1 MTSERSS
8 DARLGLIQV
17 YTGTGKG
24 KTTAAIG
31 AGIRAVG
38 QGLRVHMIQFLKG
51 GDNSSPYGEVRAIE
65 QIPRFTLEQFG
76 PSHFIK
82 PGEISD
88 EDREIVKRGLKRSGE
103 VLSSGNY
110 DLVILDEINVAL
122 HLGIATLQE
131 VLDLLDRKATQT
143 EVILTGRGA
152 SQTLIDRA
160 DLVTE
165 MREVRHPLARGIQAR
180 LGIEF

>member
-1 MTSERSS
+1 MNE
-8 DARLGLIQV
+8 LGLVQV

-51 GDNSSPYGEVRAIE
+51 GDNFPPYGEVRALE

-82 PGEISD
+82 PGAISD
-88 EDREIVKRGLKRSGE
+88 EDREIVKYGLERAEE
-103 VLSSGNY
+103 VLASGNY
-110 DLVILDEINVAL
+110 DLVILDEINVVL
-122 HLGIATLQE
+122 HLGMATLQE
-131 VLDLLDRKATQT
+131 VLALLDRKATQT

-152 SQTLIDRA
+152 PEALFERA
-160 DLVTE
+160 DLVS
-165 MREVRHPLARGIQAR
+165 RIDAVKHPFDKGIKARP
-180 LGIEF
+180 GIEY

>member
-1 MTSERSS
+1 MNE
-8 DARLGLIQV
+8 LGLIQI

-31 AGIRAVG
+31 AGIRAIG
-38 QGLRVHMIQFLKG
+38 QGLRVHMIQFLKR
-51 GDNSSPYGEVRAIE
+51 GDNFPPYGEVRAIE

-76 PSHFIK
+76 PPHFIE
-82 PGEISD
+82 PGAISD

-110 DLVILDEINVAL
+110 DLVILDEINVVLQLGMAKLEEIL
-122 HLGIATLQE
+122 HL
-131 VLDLLDRKATQT
+131 LDNKAKGT

-152 SQTLIDRA
+152 PEALLKRA
-160 DLVTE
+160 DLVS
-165 MREVRHPLARGIQAR
+165 RIDAVKHPFDKGIKARP
-180 LGIEF
+180 GIEY

>member
-1 MTSERSS
+1 MNE
-8 DARLGLIQV
+8 LGLIQV
-17 YTGTGKG
+17 YTGTGEG

-38 QGLRVHMIQFLKG
+38 QGLRVHMVQFLKG
-51 GDNSSPYGEVRAIE
+51 GDNFPPYGEVRAIE

-82 PGEISD
+82 PGAISD

-110 DLVILDEINVAL
+110 DLVILDEINVVLQLGMAKLEEIL
-122 HLGIATLQE
+122 HL
-131 VLDLLDRKATQT
+131 LDSKAVGT

-152 SQTLIDRA
+152 PAALLKRA
-160 DLVTE
+160 DLVS
-165 MREVRHPLARGIQAR
+165 RIKAVKHPYDKGIKARP
-180 LGIEF
+180 GIEY

>member
-1 MTSERSS
+1 MNK
-8 DARLGLIQV
+8 LGLIQI

-51 GDNSSPYGEVRAIE
+51 GDNFPPYGEVRALE

-76 PSHFIK
+76 PSHFIE
-82 PGEISD
+82 PGAISD
-88 EDREIVKRGLKRSGE
+88 EDRKIVRRGLQQAGE
-103 VLSSGNY
+103 VLSSGDY
-110 DLVILDEINVAL
+110 DLVILDEINVVL
-122 HLGIATLQE
+122 HLGMATLQE
-131 VLDLLDRKATQT
+131 ILDLLDRKATQT

-152 SQTLIDRA
+152 PEALFERA
-160 DLVTE
+160 DLVS
-165 MREVRHPLARGIQAR
+165 RIDAVKHPFDKGIKARP
-180 LGIEF
+180 GIEY

>member
-1 MTSERSS
+1 MNE
-8 DARLGLIQV
+8 LGLVQV

-38 QGLRVHMIQFLKG
+38 QGLRVYMIQFLKG
-51 GDNSSPYGEVRAIE
+51 GENFPPYGEVRALAL
-65 QIPRFTLEQFG
+65 IPQFTLEQYG

-82 PGEISD
+82 PGAISD
-88 EDREIVKRGLKRSGE
+88 GDHKIIKRGLERAEE
-103 VLSSGNY
+103 VLASGDY
-110 DLVILDEINVAL
+110 DLVILDEINVVL
-122 HLGIATLQE
+122 HLGMATLQE

-152 SQTLIDRA
+152 PEALLERA
-160 DLVTE
+160 DLVSRIE
-165 MREVRHPLARGIQAR
+165 AVKHPFDKGIQAR
-180 LGIEF
+180 PGIEY

>member
-1 MTSERSS
+1 MNE
-8 DARLGLIQV
+8 LGLIQV
-17 YTGTGKG
+17 YTGNGKG

-38 QGLRVHMIQFLKG
+38 QGLRVHMVQFLKG
-51 GDNSSPYGEVRAIE
+51 GDNFPPYGEVRAIE

-76 PSHFIK
+76 PSHFVK
-82 PGEISD
+82 PGAISD

-103 VLSSGNY
+103 VLASGNY
-110 DLVILDEINVAL
+110 DLVILDEINVVL
-122 HLGIATLQE
+122 QLGMAKLQE

-152 SQTLIDRA
+152 PAALLERA
-160 DLVTE
+160 DLVS
-165 MREVRHPLARGIQAR
+165 RIKAVKHPYDKGIKARP
-180 LGIEF
+180 GIEY

>member
-1 MTSERSS
+1 MNE
-8 DARLGLIQV
+8 LGLIQI

-51 GDNSSPYGEVRAIE
+51 GDNFPLYGEVRALAPIA
-65 QIPRFTLEQFG
+65 RFTLEQFG
-76 PSHFIK
+76 PPHFIT
-82 PGEISD
+82 PGAISD
-88 EDREIVKRGLKRSGE
+88 EDREIVKRGLERAEE

-110 DLVILDEINVAL
+110 DLVILDEINVVL

-131 VLDLLDRKATQT
+131 VLDLLDRKLTQT
-143 EVILTGRGA
+143 ELILTGRGA
-152 SQTLIDRA
+152 PEALLERA
-160 DLVTE
+160 DLVSRIE
-165 MREVRHPLARGIQAR
+165 AVKHPLDKGIPARP
-180 LGIEF
+180 GIEY

>member
-1 MTSERSS
+1 MNE
-8 DARLGLIQV
+8 LGLIQV

-51 GDNSSPYGEVRAIE
+51 GDNFPLYGEVRAIE

-82 PGEISD
+82 PGAISD

-110 DLVILDEINVAL
+110 DLVILDEINVVLQLGMAKLEEIL
-122 HLGIATLQE
+122 HL
-131 VLDLLDRKATQT
+131 LDSKAVGT

-152 SQTLIDRA
+152 PAALLKRA
-160 DLVTE
+160 DLVS
-165 MREVRHPLARGIQAR
+165 RVDAVKHPLTKGSKPDP
-180 LGIEF
+180 G

>member
-1 MTSERSS
+1 MNE
-8 DARLGLIQV
+8 LGLVQV

-51 GDNSSPYGEVRAIE
+51 GDNFPPYGEVRAIE

-76 PSHFIK
+76 PSHFVE
-82 PGEISD
+82 PGAISD

-103 VLSSGNY
+103 VLASGNY
-110 DLVILDEINVAL
+110 DLVILDEINVVL
-122 HLGIATLQE
+122 QLGMATLQE

-152 SQTLIDRA
+152 PEALLKRA
-160 DLVTE
+160 DLVS
-165 MREVRHPLARGIQAR
+165 RVDAIKHPFDRGIKAR
-180 LGIEF
+180 LGIEY

>member
-1 MTSERSS
+1 MNE
-8 DARLGLIQV
+8 LGLIQV

-51 GDNSSPYGEVRAIE
+51 GDNFPLYGEVRAIE

-82 PGEISD
+82 PGAISD

-110 DLVILDEINVAL
+110 DLVILDEINVVLQLGMAKLEEIL
-122 HLGIATLQE
+122 HL
-131 VLDLLDRKATQT
+131 LDSKAVGT

-152 SQTLIDRA
+152 PAALLKRA
-160 DLVTE
+160 DLVS
-165 MREVRHPLARGIQAR
+165 RVDAVKHPFDKGIKARP
-180 LGIEF
+180 GIEY

>member
-1 MTSERSS
+1 MNEP
-8 DARLGLIQV
+8 GLIQV
-17 YTGTGKG
+17 YTGNGKG

-38 QGLRVHMIQFLKG
+38 QGLRVHMVQFLKG
-51 GDNSSPYGEVRAIE
+51 GDNFPPYGEVRAIE

-76 PSHFIK
+76 PSHFVK
-82 PGEISD
+82 PGAISD

-103 VLSSGNY
+103 VLASGNY
-110 DLVILDEINVAL
+110 DLVILDEINVVL
-122 HLGIATLQE
+122 HLGMAALQE

-152 SQTLIDRA
+152 PEALLERA
-160 DLVTE
+160 DLVS
-165 MREVRHPLARGIQAR
+165 RIDAVKHPFDRGIKAR
-180 LGIEF
+180 PGIEY

>member
-1 MTSERSS
+1 MNE
-8 DARLGLIQV
+8 LGLIQV

-51 GDNSSPYGEVRAIE
+51 GDNFPPYGEVRAIE

-82 PGEISD
+82 PGAISD

-110 DLVILDEINVAL
+110 DLVILDEINVVLQLGMAKLEEIL
-122 HLGIATLQE
+122 HL
-131 VLDLLDRKATQT
+131 LDSKAVGT

-152 SQTLIDRA
+152 PAALLKRA
-160 DLVTE
+160 DLVS
-165 MREVRHPLARGIQAR
+165 RVDAVKHPYDKGIKAR
-180 LGIEF
+180 LGIEY